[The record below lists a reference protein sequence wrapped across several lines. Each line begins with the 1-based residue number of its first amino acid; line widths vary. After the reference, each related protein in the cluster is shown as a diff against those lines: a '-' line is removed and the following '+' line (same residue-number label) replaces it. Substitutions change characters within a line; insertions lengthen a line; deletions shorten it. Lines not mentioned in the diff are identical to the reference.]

1 MIFKG
6 NFFAFSPKIALV
18 VAFFVAFVAIYH
30 CMYSHFFLFAFL
42 AGYFC
47 STKLLKKGIQRT
59 KKRGN
64 MRVKRNFNEMYDKL
78 TPKNQKEFRTIVMDK
93 MGWRATNSFYVV
105 INGKRSISE
114 PEEDYLLNLF
124 AEFYSKQIQS
134 VQL

>member
-1 MIFKG
+1 
-6 NFFAFSPKIALV
+6 
-18 VAFFVAFVAIYH
+18 
-30 CMYSHFFLFAFL
+30 
-42 AGYFC
+42 
-47 STKLLKKGIQRT
+47 
-59 KKRGN
+59 

-78 TPKNQKEFRTIVMDK
+78 TPKNQKEFRRIAMDK

-124 AEFYSKQIQS
+124 AEFYTKQIQS